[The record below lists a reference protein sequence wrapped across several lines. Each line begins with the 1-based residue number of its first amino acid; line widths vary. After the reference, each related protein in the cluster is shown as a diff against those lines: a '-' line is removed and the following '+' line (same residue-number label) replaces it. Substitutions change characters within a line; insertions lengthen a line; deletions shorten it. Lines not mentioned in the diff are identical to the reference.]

1 MYVYIYIYS
10 LGYGD
15 KYLHLDKYFKYA
27 YVFALLDKDLPNPF
41 KANVPIISIWRQQK
55 LHLLFS
61 GFLRWCRMGAFAR
74 NGSFTDMVHGM

>member
-1 MYVYIYIYS
+1 MYVYIYIYIYIYS

-41 KANVPIISIWRQQK
+41 KANVPIISI
-55 LHLLFS
+55 
-61 GFLRWCRMGAFAR
+61 
-74 NGSFTDMVHGM
+74 